1 MIIYLEHNR
10 FNRGKVMDPIIGR
23 EEELAT
29 FEEAYDS
36 DSPELIAIFGR
47 RRVGKTFLVWSY
59 FISGRR
65 E

>member
-1 MIIYLEHNR
+1 
-10 FNRGKVMDPIIGR
+10 MDPIIGR